1 MAAAPAGRIL
11 IVDDEVG
18 LMTALQESLAQQGY
32 ETAGAQSAQDALR
45 LLKEQEFDLLLC
57 DLMMPG
63 MDGITLLFEA
73 QAQDPDL
80 AGIIMTGQATIQ
92 TAVDAMKIGAY
103 DYVLKPFKLSTLLP
117 ILERAL
123 QVRRLRMDNLRLRE
137 TLAIYELAQTVSS
150 PFDLDALLR
159 KIADAALQQCPAKQ
173 ISILLPT
180 RERNELYVA
189 LERGERLEHR
199 VGCRIPMEQG
209 LAGLASP
216 AAAPATP
223 QRAMDDTGEAQTES
237 RGNGSAL
244 AFPLMA
250 GGRLVGVLQV
260 TVAAPSRAL
269 TAGQRTAMNILA
281 GLAASILE
289 NARQFEEVRLAH
301 EELQIRARRLAA
313 DIIDRKQAEEER
325 ERLLAELQVAHK
337 RQILLS
343 RQLLEAHESERRN
356 VARDLHDDIG
366 QMLIALKM
374 NLQCADA
381 ASVPTEKR
389 TTALS
394 ESLQLADRLIH
405 EVRELALSLRP
416 PLLDELGL
424 APALKAF
431 AERQIQRAG
440 LQLDFAAD
448 PLDPAP
454 EANLATACFRVAQEA
469 MSNAIR
475 HARAGMLTV
484 RLRLRDTN
492 LELLVRD
499 DGAGFDVP
507 IARGEAGRGRS
518 MGLLSMEER
527 VRLLGGQIAIT
538 SAPGQG
544 TEICASFPLHRPPQP
559 LEESPSS

>member
-1 MAAAPAGRIL
+1 MAAAAGRIL

-18 LMTALQESLAQQGY
+18 LMTTLQESLAQQGY

-57 DLMMPG
+57 DLMMPD

-80 AGIIMTGQATIQ
+80 AGIVMTGQATIQ

-103 DYVLKPFKLSTLLP
+103 DYVLKPFKLSALLP

-123 QVRRLRMDNLRLRE
+123 QVRRLRM
-137 TLAIYELAQTVSS
+137 
-150 PFDLDALLR
+150 
-159 KIADAALQQCPAKQ
+159 
-173 ISILLPT
+173 
-180 RERNELYVA
+180 
-189 LERGERLEHR
+189 
-199 VGCRIPMEQG
+199 
-209 LAGLASP
+209 
-216 AAAPATP
+216 
-223 QRAMDDTGEAQTES
+223 
-237 RGNGSAL
+237 
-244 AFPLMA
+244 
-250 GGRLVGVLQV
+250 
-260 TVAAPSRAL
+260 
-269 TAGQRTAMNILA
+269 
-281 GLAASILE
+281 
-289 NARQFEEVRLAH
+289 AH
-301 EELQIRARRLAA
+301 EELQIRARRQAA
-313 DIIDRKQAEEER
+313 DIMDRKQAEEER

-343 RQLLEAHESERRN
+343 RQLLEAHESERRD

-454 EANLATACFRVAQEA
+454 DANLATACFRVAQEA

-475 HARAGMLTV
+475 HARAGTLTV
-484 RLRLRDTN
+484 RLRRRDTN

-507 IARGEAGRGRS
+507 IARGEAGRGLS